1 MWDLESTKRRCVAWS
16 ITIPGKWSGSRLRC
30 RSARRVLALGYFWV
44 SVFGMFRIRLKS
56 SDTKGAQLPS
66 HANHMWDSNF
76 WDCGYCGLRENWVP
90 QTWFFIIIFPWKQ
103 QFWCIR
109 SQTPTYRRSATW
121 WCRQPPRG
129 ASAVKLHPA
138 VRTAE
143 WPGKAM
149 ESWGYQGLLVG
160 FWLICL
166 VNFGRLLSTAW
177 LKIKFGQEMARAYLY
192 S

>member
-1 MWDLESTKRRCVAWS
+1 M
-16 ITIPGKWSGSRLRC
+16 G
-30 RSARRVLALGYFWV
+30 F
-44 SVFGMFRIRLKS
+44 
-56 SDTKGAQLPS
+56 Q
-66 HANHMWDSNF
+66 F

-160 FWLICL
+160 FCWYVWSTSVGCYQQPDWKLNSDKKWPEHTFILRRRVALCQRAICWLPFMHFWQSFL
-166 VNFGRLLSTAW
+166 AQTQGRPFFCNAPDVLFVTQLEPPS
-177 LKIKFGQEMARAYLY
+177 ARP
-192 S
+192 